1 MLQYSFTKTHEIDKD
16 KFAELVIAAQGCR
29 SLRSFADACGVY
41 ASTLTRII
49 QKENKGASSPE
60 LLEAIAKNADSKS
73 GVTIDVLA
81 DANGYSIKYI
91 LNQKHNTESSQFVKI
106 SKAVIAAAL
115 LDRGAVARFEN
126 TCRNISAYSI
136 CDEYYARPDIH
147 ILTDSFECNTTDW
160 LICAVCFSPSH
171 IFDKADMRNIF
182 TKISEFS
189 ALSVNKRFRFSPE
202 TTYFSLVVNT
212 KSAYDFILSRFKHL
226 LVPSTISVILI
237 DQETNSIVDEFMPP
251 HVTHGHRPG
260 YFVTTEPVINHQS
273 SELYED
279 DFERRCNNEGNP

>member
-189 ALSVNKRFRFSPE
+189 ALSVTSDNGREFAKLSEALDCPVYYCHAYASHERGTNENHNRMIRRHLPKGTKK
-202 TTYFSLVVNT
+202 TTKQVV
-212 KSAYDFILSRFKHL
+212 AYIENWMNNYPRKMFNFKT
-226 LVPSTISVILI
+226 PNQMLI
-237 DQETNSIVDEFMPP
+237 ESI
-251 HVTHGHRPG
+251 
-260 YFVTTEPVINHQS
+260 
-273 SELYED
+273 
-279 DFERRCNNEGNP
+279 